1 MIFKA
6 EMTVGKKT
14 KSLWLVGKSF
24 QGWLTGR
31 QEWDAHHALMR
42 ELGTYDEF
50 TVSRVYER
58 HPSGYLEIVCA
69 GNFY

>member
-6 EMTVGKKT
+6 QMTVGKKT
-14 KSLWLVGKSF
+14 KSLWLVGKSWL
-24 QGWLTGR
+24 GHLTGQ
-31 QEWDAHHALMR
+31 QEFDAHHALMR

-50 TVSRVYER
+50 VCSEFHER
-58 HPSGYLEIVCA
+58 NKDGSFDIVCA